1 MNEQGNSNEG
11 CSEACLQNIGEYP
24 NNAEDSEPGTCLVFL
39 FRLFRIYIRIE
50 DILNGSRDFVED
62 VTPFMALLFKII
74 FSLYRL
80 FHEGAKYQDQ
90 EEELGHLIVDEPV
103 IQKQSKWYKECVFE
117 LSSPHSCDYK
127 SKRSNVRVTGQVE
140 TY

>member
-1 MNEQGNSNEG
+1 M
-11 CSEACLQNIGEYP
+11 
-24 NNAEDSEPGTCLVFL
+24 
-39 FRLFRIYIRIE
+39 RIE
-50 DILNGSRDFVED
+50 DILSGRCCRRSGSGKRDRAILSGTFHR
-62 VTPFMALLFKII
+62 TFIQNNF
-74 FSLYRL
+74 FSYRL
-80 FHEGAKYQDQ
+80 LHEGAKYQDQ

>member
-1 MNEQGNSNEG
+1 M
-11 CSEACLQNIGEYP
+11 
-24 NNAEDSEPGTCLVFL
+24 
-39 FRLFRIYIRIE
+39 
-50 DILNGSRDFVED
+50 
-62 VTPFMALLFKII
+62 TPFMALLFKII